1 MVIKTIHNPLSLSM
15 VTYKLLKYQ
24 NLSKNL
30 YLRMGNC
37 PNVML
42 SSYVPIISCHGFK
55 LFKKEMV
62 VQVRYHTSIP
72 LDNIENNLLDID
84 ERI

>member
-1 MVIKTIHNPLSLSM
+1 
-15 VTYKLLKYQ
+15 
-24 NLSKNL
+24 
-30 YLRMGNC
+30 MGNC
-37 PNVML
+37 PDVML
-42 SSYVPIISCHGFK
+42 SLYVPIISCHGFK

-72 LDNIENNLLDID
+72 LDNIENKLLDID